1 MPTNLRLTGLENS
14 VINMT
19 LKLKAVLVTLIVLL
33 ALFVLTIA
41 GLTAIRSAG
50 TQDNYSRITQLFAS
64 TYNTVAQLEKLAADG
79 VLTDEQAQQVAIQ
92 VLRENKYSDNE
103 YVYVADQDMTFLAT
117 PLDPQLHDTSFH
129 DFLDPDGNSVGQILI
144 NAVRSQPNGIAEYE
158 WRSERDGKIVDLTSI
173 AQRSDRWGWYVGT
186 GVNHAEIDK
195 RYWQTARWL
204 LVIDVIALVVVAAFL
219 AFAFRSVLQSLGGE
233 PDRVQD
239 IVARI
244 SSGDLTDHAD
254 DTQLA
259 REGSILDSTFRMRD
273 SLKSM
278 LSQINESV
286 TTLRHEVEQADE
298 RAVKVKSVADTQGEE
313 TNMVATAVTEMSSSA
328 ETVAGSADNAAQS
341 TQKAD
346 EDGRRA
352 RGIMNSAVSSIEK
365 LADNI
370 REANTV
376 IGSLASD
383 VESIVSV
390 LDVIR
395 GIAEQTNLLALNAAI
410 EAARA
415 GEQGRGFAVVA
426 DEVRNLAQRTQEST
440 AEIQSMIERL
450 EQGSRNAISSMEQS
464 LSSSDSTVNETRE
477 GADALVEVV
486 NALST
491 ISEMNHQIAGAAGEQ
506 TTVANDVAQ
515 RINRIA
521 DTAADT
527 MDLSTSNQEASVNLR
542 RLSDALDE
550 QLRRF
555 RIN

>member
-1 MPTNLRLTGLENS
+1 
-14 VINMT
+14 MT
-19 LKLKAVLVTLIVLL
+19 LKAKAVLVTLIVLL

-50 TQDNYSRITQLFAS
+50 TQDNYTRITQLFAS
-64 TYNTVAQLEKLAADG
+64 TYNTVTQLEQLAADG

-144 NAVRSQPNGIAEYE
+144 NAVRAQPNGIAEYE
-158 WRSERDGKIVDLTSI
+158 WQSERDGNIVDLTSI
-173 AQRSDRWGWYVGT
+173 AQRSERWGWYVGT

-204 LVIDVIALVVVAAFL
+204 LVLDVIALVAVVAFL

-233 PDRVQD
+233 PDIVQD

-244 SSGDLTDHAD
+244 SSGDLTDHSD
-254 DTQLA
+254 DTEVA
-259 REGSILDSTFRMRD
+259 REGSILYSTFRMRD
-273 SLKSM
+273 SLRSM
-278 LSQINESV
+278 LGQINDSV

-341 TQKAD
+341 TQNAD

-352 RGIMNSAVSSIEK
+352 RSIMNSAVSSIEQ

-477 GADALVEVV
+477 GADALVAVV

>member
-1 MPTNLRLTGLENS
+1 
-14 VINMT
+14 MT
-19 LKLKAVLVTLIVLL
+19 LKAKALMVTVIVFL
-33 ALFVLTIA
+33 ALLVLTVA

-50 TQDNYSRITQLFAS
+50 TQDNYTRITQLFSS
-64 TYNTVAQLEKLAADG
+64 TYNTVVQLEKAAASG
-79 VLTDEQAQQVAIQ
+79 SLTDEQAQQIAIQ

-103 YVYVADQDMTFLAT
+103 YVYVADADMTFLAT
-117 PLDPQLHDTSFH
+117 PLDPQLHGTSFH
-129 DFLDPDGNSVGQILI
+129 DFLDPAGNSVGQILI
-144 NAVRSQPNGIAEYE
+144 DAVRAQPNGIAEYE
-158 WRSERDGKIVDLTSI
+158 WQSERDGVIVDLTSI
-173 AQRSDRWGWYVGT
+173 AQRSPRWGWYVGT
-186 GVNHAEIDK
+186 GISHAEIDK
-195 RYWQTARWL
+195 RYWQTASWL
-204 LVIDVIALVVVAAFL
+204 LVLDIVALIVVVAFL
-219 AFAFRSVLQSLGGE
+219 FFAFRSVFKSLGGE
-233 PDRVQD
+233 PTTVQE

-244 SSGDLTDHAD
+244 SGGDLTEHKNESG
-254 DTQLA
+254 TV
-259 REGSILDSTFRMRD
+259 EPGSILASTYEMRD
-273 SLKSM
+273 SLRSM
-278 LSQINESV
+278 LGQISDSV
-286 TTLRHEVEQADE
+286 TTLRHEVEQADD
-298 RAVKVKSVADTQGEE
+298 RAVRVKSVADTQSEE

-328 ETVAGSADNAAQS
+328 ETVAGSADNAARS

-352 RGIMNSAVSSIEK
+352 REIMNSAVSSIDQ
-365 LADNI
+365 LADKI

-383 VESIVSV
+383 VDAIVSV

-450 EQGSRNAISSMEQS
+450 EQGSRNAINSMEQS
-464 LSSSDSTVNETRE
+464 LSSSDSTVNETKE

-491 ISEMNHQIAGAAGEQ
+491 ISEMNHQIAGAASEQ
-506 TTVANDVAQ
+506 TTVANDIAE

-521 DTAADT
+521 DTAGDT
-527 MDLSTSNQEASVNLR
+527 RELSTSNQEASVSLR
-542 RLSDALDE
+542 KLSDALDQ